1 MNKSK
6 KYLMVFSLICEAAI
20 LVLLLF
26 MVKRFAEIKKT
37 AAAVSSEAV
46 SENSDQTDLS
56 ASESSGG
63 TESPAGQMTSGDTAK
78 NAPHA
83 TGQNMSDAS
92 AQNSADA
99 SGKSSADASAQKF
112 SDASEANAS
121 GENTQIQSSQYIQDI
136 SGLQAGTVIPENQF
150 NASNPGL
157 YFTAVPI
164 EVGDDVYQRINGKS
178 YRENDDISLADLRY
192 LKMVFRNYDGQAE
205 VGEMIVNAGLTEDV
219 LQIFQ
224 ELFQDGY
231 QICQMHL
238 VDNYW
243 TGEGISTDEA
253 SVEADN
259 TSCFNYR
266 KATNSTNLSNHA
278 MGYAIDLNPMENPY
292 VLFSDDGT
300 ATVYHSNAEPYKT
313 DRSSAEPHVITHDDT
328 AYQVFSAHGFSWG
341 GDWSS
346 LKDYQHFEKVL
357 SGG

>member
-37 AAAVSSEAV
+37 AAAASSEAV
-46 SENSDQTDLS
+46 SENVSQTDLS
-56 ASESSGG
+56 ASLSAGG
-63 TESPAGQMTSGDTAK
+63 NENPADVLS
-78 NAPHA
+78 
-83 TGQNMSDAS
+83 
-92 AQNSADA
+92 QNSADI
-99 SGKSSADASAQKF
+99 SGQKY
-112 SDASEANAS
+112 SGASEANAS
-121 GENTQIQSSQYIQDI
+121 GEASQTSTGTSSQYILDI

-164 EVGDDVYQRINGKS
+164 EVDDDVYQRINGKS

-266 KATNSTNLSNHA
+266 KATNSANLSNHA

-313 DRSSAEPHVITHDDT
+313 NRSAAEPHVITHDDT
-328 AYQVFSAHGFSWG
+328 AYQVFSEHGFSWG